1 MLQAHH
7 DEIECLQRQVA
18 ELLHSNSALRQELEV
33 KKSDVGAA
41 QQGLVEAVSSHNQA
55 LKVS

>member
-1 MLQAHH
+1 MTRM
-7 DEIECLQRQVA
+7 CLQRQVA
-18 ELLHSNSALRQELEV
+18 EMLHSNSALRQELEV

>member
-7 DEIECLQRQVA
+7 DENECLQRQVA
-18 ELLHSNSALRQELEV
+18 EMLHSNSALRQELEV